1 MVLCKYFNTDEVEKY
16 KNVSDPDLN
25 ELLQQVRAID
35 DGYYI
40 AEEDYA
46 ENRWWYEKP
55 KKRKI
60 YTLFHHMKHNEYQ
73 VLNLCKDGLDID
85 VNVNVVGAYLLGF
98 LNGNRKSF
106 KDEYEKF
113 GE

>member
-1 MVLCKYFNTDEVEKY
+1 MPLCTYYLDYEVEKY

-25 ELLQQVRAID
+25 ELFQEVRAID

-40 AEEDYA
+40 VEGDYV
-46 ENRWWYEKP
+46 ENWLGFFKS
-55 KKRKI
+55 KKHKI
-60 YTLFHHMKHNEYQ
+60 YTVLYHIKHNEYQ

-85 VNVNVVGAYLLGF
+85 VNANVVGAYLIGF

-106 KDEYEKF
+106 KP
-113 GE
+113 